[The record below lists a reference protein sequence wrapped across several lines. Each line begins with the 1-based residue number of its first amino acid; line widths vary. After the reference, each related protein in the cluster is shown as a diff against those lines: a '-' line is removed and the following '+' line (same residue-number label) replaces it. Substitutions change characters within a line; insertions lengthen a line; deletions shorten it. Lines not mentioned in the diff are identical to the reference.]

1 MLRPPLAALTRL
13 FAGLVILV
21 DKDLTR
27 ASAHARARPSPY
39 TSADAALH
47 PISSSR
53 TNGLVLHQSFVP
65 SSHRTLRGGH
75 HFGPKACPEKLYTG
89 GIPATPRLGASAQAV
104 VIQAEAPRG
113 QVQAEK
119 AGSNRI

>member
-39 TSADAALH
+39 TSADAALR

-65 SSHRTLRGGH
+65 SSHRTLGGASLW
-75 HFGPKACPEKLYTG
+75 PKSVSRKTIYRG
-89 GIPATPRLGASAQAV
+89 GIPATPRLGESAQAV

-113 QVQAEK
+113 QVQAGK